1 MSSSGG
7 VDTVS
12 ELRPG
17 GAELSSRIQQIDI
30 SRIPRGPA
38 GPPSEAST
46 ISTVLA
52 SEVGSFVHDPRD
64 AFLRSITF
72 YRPKRR
78 TNRGILCDINED
90 DDGEGTRASSR
101 GRADWTL
108 TLRDPPARRR
118 PSRSGGR
125 RSLSRAPSFGRSQPK
140 LLIDEVGG
148 TVALSSIKPGDELRS
163 INGKKIGP
171 SYNAGRAMLY
181 LDECWKEDGYLSV
194 AVGNE
199 EGDDI
204 LVQVTVIKP
213 RPDMTYE
220 DLGMVVWKW
229 GVLCIH
235 QINKDSV
242 SRYPRTPAVCSYA
255 HHQIPARFHMIYTY
269 TCACTIVCSSLLIM
283 CHKQIFKKTVLKEA
297 DHIISVNDI
306 SCDKMTPEGFV
317 HVVNELPKEIHIL
330 VRRGKQRWSGKFG

>member
-1 MSSSGG
+1 MRSAGG

-17 GAELSSRIQQIDI
+17 GAELLSSRIQQIDI

-90 DDGEGTRASSR
+90 DDGEGTHASSR

-108 TLRDPPARRR
+108 TLRDPPA
-118 PSRSGGR
+118 SRSSRPGGR
-125 RSLSRAPSFGRSQPK
+125 RSLSRASSFGRSQPK
-140 LLIDEVGG
+140 LLIGEVGG
-148 TVALSSIKPGDELRS
+148 TVALSSIKPGDELKS

-171 SYNAGRAMLY
+171 SYNADRAMLY
-181 LDECWKEDGYLSV
+181 LDDCWKEDGYLSV
-194 AVGNE
+194 AVGND

-204 LVQVTVIKP
+204 LIQVTVIKP
-213 RPDMTYE
+213 RPDMSYE

-235 QINKDSV
+235 HINKDSV
-242 SRYPRTPAVCSYA
+242 SKHPRTHAVCPYP
-255 HHQIPARFHMIYTY
+255 HHQIPARFHLIYKLILCVS
-269 TCACTIVCSSLLIM
+269 CAVVRSSLL
-283 CHKQIFKKTVLKEA
+283 
-297 DHIISVNDI
+297 S
-306 SCDKMTPEGFV
+306 SCWKY
-317 HVVNELPKEIHIL
+317 L
-330 VRRGKQRWSGKFG
+330 